1 MVFLVK
7 MRRHTVYKALSLLL
21 PFQILFIYF
30 ALRHFSLS
38 QNSFYNN
45 FYNLL
50 VGFIRKL
57 TGFIPISVGDVFY
70 TVLFFVS
77 LNYLRLFFKKKS
89 KYYILKLTSLV
100 SVLYFCF
107 YLFWGLNYA
116 KVPLYKS
123 LNLNLA
129 NTNTQS
135 LNHLTTQL
143 INKVNTLQ
151 IKLAKND
158 TLKVVSPDSKKEI
171 LLKSTFGYSKLATNY
186 PFFTYNNPSIK
197 FSLYS
202 TPLSYMGYAGYYN
215 PFTAEAQVN
224 SNIVKSY
231 IPFTASH
238 EVAHQ
243 LGFAPEQEANF
254 VGYLACINSDDAFV
268 QFSGYLVALSYTLSD
283 LRHNDA
289 GLYKKQMARINK
301 GILKNYAENYRFWKA
316 HRNPTTP
323 LFESFYDSFL
333 KVNKQTDGIKSYS
346 GIVKLL
352 IAYHKRQ
359 PLNKS

>member
-1 MVFLVK
+1 
-7 MRRHTVYKALSLLL
+7 MRRYTVYKAISLLL
-21 PFQILFIYF
+21 PFQILFVYF
-30 ALRHFSLS
+30 ALRYFKLS
-38 QNSFYNN
+38 QSGFYNK

-50 VGFIRKL
+50 AVFFRKL
-57 TGFIPISVGDVFY
+57 TGFIPFSVGDVFY
-70 TVLFFVS
+70 TLLFFVS
-77 LNYLRLFFKKKS
+77 LNYLRLFLKKKS
-89 KYYILKLTSLV
+89 KYYVLQLTGLISI
-100 SVLYFCF
+100 LYFCF

-116 KVPLYKS
+116 RVPLYKT

-129 NTNTQS
+129 DTNTQS
-135 LNHLTTQL
+135 LSLLTTQL
-143 INKVNTLQ
+143 INKANTLQ
-151 IKLAKND
+151 LKLTKND
-158 TLKVVSPDSKKEI
+158 TLKVESPYSKKEI
-171 LLKSTFGYSKLATNY
+171 LLKSTFGYSKLADNY
-186 PFFTYNNPSIK
+186 PIFTYSNPSIK

-215 PFTAEAQVN
+215 PFTGEAQVN
-224 SNIVKSY
+224 GNIVKSY

-268 QFSGYLVALSYTLSD
+268 QYSGYLVALSYTLSD
-283 LRHNDA
+283 LRRNDMQ
-289 GLYKKQMARINK
+289 LYKKQVATINK

-323 LFESFYDSFL
+323 LFESIYDHFL
-333 KVNKQTDGIKSYS
+333 KANKQTDGIKSYS